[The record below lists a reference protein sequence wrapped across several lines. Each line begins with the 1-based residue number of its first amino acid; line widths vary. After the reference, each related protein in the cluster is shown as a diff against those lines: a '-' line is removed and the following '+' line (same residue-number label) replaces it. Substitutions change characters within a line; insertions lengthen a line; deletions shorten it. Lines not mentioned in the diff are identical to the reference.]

1 MLSFLPSSS
10 QWVMPWCRCGVLL
23 VLCVCPL
30 ACITMSPCPPGC
42 CCPRPGFLVL
52 CESLG
57 LRSLPRSVP
66 LSTSALSVAR
76 NQLCNVDHLLRPFSG
91 LQELS
96 LSHNLLARF
105 PRGLPPSLE
114 SLLLQENRITY
125 ITSGALRQLGNLTR
139 LDLED
144 NRIRAIQPGALQGLS
159 KLQVLTL
166 KGNRLTS
173 LPLNLPPSL
182 THLDLS
188 ANCISALDLPSLSAL
203 VNLQVLK
210 INSNCL
216 RSVPES
222 AFDALPRLRSVDLTN
237 NLWVCECDIL
247 YLYRWLLSGRLKM
260 ATDLVCTE
268 PVHLAHRLLLNLS
281 VITICPRVLKP
292 KERTHRLQTST
303 AEPTA
308 PAFKCSSDKNFQNFD
323 SLSDGLLQQI
333 SKAKNIHKDVSKSGV
348 LLEHYSLET
357 LSYEDCLT
365 LNKTQTVSPSL
376 LKTPTSLPA
385 EDQKC
390 RDNVTGRYS
399 QMNTTSAEGTR
410 SLLSTNRDVP
420 LPTPNP
426 RPFTP
431 QDSVVISLLAVLCV
445 LVALLMLAV
454 SLILKKVLRRQQ
466 RVAPLDG
473 GSGGWHQRTYTRWKC
488 FNCLIHSI
496 REGQSH
502 KIFCIMFLY
511 VTFSCWPSL
520 YFHTESSRKDQ
531 WLYIVK
537 PNKTSMPKNIQ
548 IKHTS
553 TYNSS
558 FIMHPLYVLCKK
570 KKNKDWRV
578 ELVCLKSKKKIWI
591 ALKYS
596 NCKISIN

>member
-1 MLSFLPSSS
+1 
-10 QWVMPWCRCGVLL
+10 
-23 VLCVCPL
+23 
-30 ACITMSPCPPGC
+30 MSPCPPGC

-144 NRIRAIQPGALQGLS
+144 NRIRAIQPGALQGLN

-166 KGNRLTS
+166 KGNKLTS

-188 ANCISALDLPSLSAL
+188 ANCISVLDLPSLSVL

-216 RSVPES
+216 RSVPDS
-222 AFDALPRLRSVDLTN
+222 AFDGLPRLRSVDLTN

-247 YLYRWLLSGRLKM
+247 YLYRWLLSDRLKM

-281 VITICPRVLKP
+281 VMAICPRVLKP
-292 KERTHRLQTST
+292 DERTHQLGLNSALERKLEMLTVK
-303 AEPTA
+303 PTG
-308 PAFKCSSDKNFQNFD
+308 PNSFENKRYLGK
-323 SLSDGLLQQI
+323 LSKQISQETTVGLL
-333 SKAKNIHKDVSKSGV
+333 SKDAPKTRV
-348 LLEHYSLET
+348 LLEQYSLET
-357 LSYEDCLT
+357 LTYEECLS
-365 LNKTQTVSPSL
+365 LNKTQSVSPPH
-376 LKTPTSLPA
+376 LKTTTSLP
-385 EDQKC
+385 EEEQKC
-390 RDNVTGRYS
+390 RDNITGP
-399 QMNTTSAEGTR
+399 QMNATSAEGTR
-410 SLLSTNRDVP
+410 SVLSTNRDA
-420 LPTPNP
+420 LWPTPDP
-426 RPFTP
+426 RPHKQ
-431 QDSVVISLLAVLCV
+431 QDSAVVISLLGVLCV

-454 SLILKKVLRRQQ
+454 LLVLKKVLLRQQ
-466 RVAPLDG
+466 RVAPLEA
-473 GSGGWHQRTYTRWKC
+473 GSGG
-488 FNCLIHSI
+488 
-496 REGQSH
+496 
-502 KIFCIMFLY
+502 
-511 VTFSCWPSL
+511 
-520 YFHTESSRKDQ
+520 
-531 WLYIVK
+531 
-537 PNKTSMPKNIQ
+537 
-548 IKHTS
+548 
-553 TYNSS
+553 
-558 FIMHPLYVLCKK
+558 
-570 KKNKDWRV
+570 
-578 ELVCLKSKKKIWI
+578 
-591 ALKYS
+591 
-596 NCKISIN
+596 